1 MSAYFNNR
9 ACDYCAETKALVYC
23 RADSAKL
30 CFSCDREVHST
41 NQLFSKHTRFLLCD
55 TCDDSPATILCSTES
70 SVLCQN
76 CDWEKHNNNNNNNNN
91 INNSS
96 MSSCSSVHERRPL
109 EGFTGCP
116 CVNEL
121 LSIVGFE
128 DVGKKSILSSD
139 LESGDGF
146 FGSDTEGISD
156 LFVWDAPSVV
166 SMDDLIST
174 SGSSH
179 NFQAMEV
186 PPLPKNRKVACGK
199 HKEEVLNQLCKL
211 AKSEPLELYTE
222 QYVPPGNLFTGF
234 EGDFEADLFP
244 SFEWHGES
252 SEHVNQ
258 VVPLP
263 PDTSV
268 RAYTEEVRVKHSTSL
283 WDTHAFDE
291 NGGSQSHSL
300 MTETLPTTP
309 KAVPCELTSQ
319 ERDSALLRYKQKK
332 KTRRYE
338 KHIRYESRKVRAES
352 RIRVN
357 GRFAK
362 MKD

>member
-1 MSAYFNNR
+1 MSASFHNR
-9 ACDYCAETKALVYC
+9 PCDYCAQTKALLYC

-55 TCDDSPATILCSTES
+55 ICDDSPATILCSTES

-76 CDWEKHNNNNNNNNN
+76 CDWEKHNN
-91 INNSS
+91 SS
-96 MSSCSSVHERRPL
+96 SSSVHERRPL
-109 EGFTGCP
+109 EGFSGCP

-128 DVGKKSILSSD
+128 DVGKKSLLFSD

-146 FGSDTEGISD
+146 LGYEIEEISD
-156 LFVWDAPSVV
+156 LFVLDAPSVV
-166 SMDDLIST
+166 SMDDLISS

-179 NFQAMEV
+179 NYQAMEV

-199 HKEEVLNQLCKL
+199 HKEEVLNQLSKL
-211 AKSEPLELYTE
+211 AKFEPSELDTE
-222 QYVPPGNLFTGF
+222 QYVPPGNLFNGF
-234 EGDFEADLFP
+234 QGDLEPDLFP

-252 SEHVNQ
+252 SEHINQ
-258 VVPLP
+258 VVPLQ

-268 RAYTEEVRVKHSTSL
+268 RAYAEEFRVKHSTSV
-283 WDTHAFDE
+283 WETHTFAE
-291 NGGSQSHSL
+291 NGGTLTHSV
-300 MTETLPTTP
+300 MTETLATTP
-309 KAVPCELTSQ
+309 KPVPCELTSQ

-332 KTRRYE
+332 KTRRCD
-338 KHIRYESRKVRAES
+338 HTSANTLNPIRTLQLSVLGRGYYYDERPSRKS
-352 RIRVN
+352 LC
-357 GRFAK
+357 
-362 MKD
+362 

>member
-1 MSAYFNNR
+1 MMSGCSNR
-9 ACDYCAETKALVYC
+9 PCDYCSNTTALLYC

-55 TCDDSPATILCSTES
+55 ECDDSPATILCSTES

-76 CDWEKHNNNNNNNNN
+76 CDWEKHNNN
-91 INNSS
+91 
-96 MSSCSSVHERRPL
+96 SVHERRPL

-121 LSIVGFE
+121 LTIVGFE
-128 DVGKKSILSSD
+128 DITKKSLLSLD
-139 LESGDGF
+139 LESGGGDGYL
-146 FGSDTEGISD
+146 GYEIEGISD

-166 SMDDLIST
+166 SLDDLISN

-179 NFQAMEV
+179 NYQAMEV
-186 PPLPKNRKVACGK
+186 PPLPKNRKAACGR
-199 HKEEVLNQLCKL
+199 HKEEVLSQLRKL
-211 AKSEPLELYTE
+211 AKSEPLELDTE
-222 QYVPPGNLFTGF
+222 QYVPSRNLSTGF
-234 EGDFEADLFP
+234 EGDLEADMFP
-244 SFEWHGES
+244 SYEWHRES

-263 PDTSV
+263 SDTSL
-268 RAYTEEVRVKHSTSL
+268 RGYTEEIPVKFSPSSVWETHNYDSNGRNPSPSL
-283 WDTHAFDE
+283 T
-291 NGGSQSHSL
+291 
-300 MTETLPTTP
+300 TEALPITP

-352 RIRVN
+352 RIRVK

-362 MKD
+362 MEH